1 MKKMNSIHVRTK
13 EKQHQIIDAA
23 LLCFTELGFNETS
36 IQDICKRAG
45 ASIGSIYHHF
55 KSKEQL
61 AAAIYMDGIVEYQ
74 EGLIVS
80 MEQEENVHDG
90 ISAIIRFHLNWV
102 ADNFNRSRFL
112 FQRRHDDFMKFIED
126 ELTILNAN
134 FAQRFASWFKKN
146 VADDKIGKIP
156 PDILSALILG
166 PCLEY
171 TRLYLNGSSSTTVNE
186 AEKRL
191 IKATLKS
198 LS

>member
-1 MKKMNSIHVRTK
+1 MKKKNSIHVRTK

-23 LLCFTELGFNETS
+23 LLCFTEFGFNETS

-61 AAAIYMDGIVEYQ
+61 ASAVYMDGIVEYQ

-80 MEQEENVHDG
+80 MEQEANVPDG
-90 ISAIIRFHLNWV
+90 IRAIIHFHLNWV

-112 FQRRHDDFMKFIED
+112 FQRRHDDFMKFVED
-126 ELTILNAN
+126 ELTTINAN
-134 FAQRFASWFKKN
+134 FAHRFASWFKNN
-146 VADDKIGKIP
+146 VADDQIGKIP

-171 TRLYLNGSSSTTVNE
+171 TRLYLNGSSSTTVNA

>member
-1 MKKMNSIHVRTK
+1 MNSIHVRTK

-112 FQRRHDDFMKFIED
+112 FQRRHDDFMKFVED
-126 ELTILNAN
+126 ELKTLNAN
-134 FAQRFASWFKKN
+134 FTQRFASWFKN
-146 VADDKIGKIP
+146 NAAGDKIGKIT

-171 TRLYLNGSSSTTVNE
+171 TRQS
-186 AEKRL
+186 
-191 IKATLKS
+191 
-198 LS
+198 